1 MNDEKNIKLRILLL
15 GENILEAL
23 EHISKLVENGDGE
36 HTLDLMTDVL
46 EGFQSIEEA
55 IVTVGNANTEEMV
68 VLTSRLRNT
77 FNLLVKAYEQNDE
90 IGIDEILKN
99 NVLPDYRS
107 WLNYINNILNS
118 DGVLTSS
125 EY

>member
-1 MNDEKNIKLRILLL
+1 MNDEKDIKLRILLL

-23 EHISKLVENGDGE
+23 EHISKLVGNGDGE
-36 HTLDLMTDVL
+36 QTLDLMTDVL

-68 VLTSRLRNT
+68 VLTSKLRNT

-90 IGIDEILKN
+90 TGIDEILKN

-107 WLNYINNILNS
+107 WLNYIKGDS
-118 DGVLTSS
+118 QSFS
-125 EY
+125 